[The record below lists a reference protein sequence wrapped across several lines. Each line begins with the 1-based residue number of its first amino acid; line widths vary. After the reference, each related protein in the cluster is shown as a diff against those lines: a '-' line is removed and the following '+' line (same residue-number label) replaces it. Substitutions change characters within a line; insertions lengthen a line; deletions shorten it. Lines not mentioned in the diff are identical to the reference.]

1 MILLYDHPLSGNCYK
16 IRLLFSLLGLEYE
29 SKSLAVTGDRD
40 GDRGEA
46 FRAKTA
52 IGKIPTVR
60 LQDGRHL
67 SESGA
72 ILWYFA
78 EGTPYLPDDRFAR
91 AQVVQW
97 MSFEQNNHEPN
108 LAAARQWMS
117 IDPDL
122 HPSAEQIESW
132 RLAGSR
138 ALDVMER
145 HLSAHDFFVGDR
157 CSIADIALYPHTEMA
172 ETGPFELGPL
182 PATRAWLQR
191 MRSLPGYVSI
201 DA

>member
-1 MILLYDHPLSGNCYK
+1 MILLYDHALSGNCYK
-16 IRLLFSLLGLEYE
+16 VRLLFSLLGLEYE
-29 SKSLAVTGDRD
+29 SESLAVTGDR
-40 GDRGEA
+40 DRGEA

-60 LQDGRHL
+60 LEDGRHL

-78 EGTPYLPDDRFAR
+78 EGTPYLPEDRYMR

-108 LAAARQWMS
+108 LAAARQQMA
-117 IDPDL
+117 IDPSL
-122 HPSAEQIESW
+122 HPSAEQIENW
-132 RLAGSR
+132 RVAGTR

-145 HLSAHDFFVGDR
+145 HLAGQDFFVGDC
-157 CSIADIALYPHTEMA
+157 CSIADIALYPHSELA
-172 ETGPFELGPL
+172 EEGPFDLGPL
-182 PATRAWLQR
+182 TATRAWLER
-191 MRSLPGYVSI
+191 MRSLPGFVPMG
-201 DA
+201 A